1 MPLVSSCLPT
11 AFTGKSR
18 FQILHLIAEN
28 LPVGEVHKLENIG
41 FERYHQKFHPSLFQ
55 GFPALPMVAARA
67 GRNDVVPSVG
77 AALYARHDMV
87 AAADSIQQWS
97 REASPEQ
104 ASLVDPQQIAIL
116 SQMRAVRAN
125 MLQWEGYQEVVT
137 MLRAIIHLQ
146 KELQSEAKR
155 ALQDQASEVFD
166 D

>member
-1 MPLVSSCLPT
+1 MNGRQPEQHFSSPPRRSETARRAWSHGEKVSHES
-11 AFTGKSR
+11 S
-18 FQILHLIAEN
+18 
-28 LPVGEVHKLENIG
+28 
-41 FERYHQKFHPSLFQ
+41 
-55 GFPALPMVAARA
+55 
-67 GRNDVVPSVG
+67 
-77 AALYARHDMV
+77 

-104 ASLVDPQQIAIL
+104 ASLVDPQQVAIL